1 MLRQIL
7 KWREVKCHE
16 ETEQA
21 QEVKALEQEEAWG
34 EVALDA
40 VCVAA
45 LLQALGAIAYVQ
57 AAVSELP
64 TNLEPLASSKNA
76 PSAGPL

>member
-1 MLRQIL
+1 M
-7 KWREVKCHE
+7 KCRE

-34 EVALDA
+34 EVAG
-40 VCVAA
+40 AA
-45 LLQALGAIAYVQ
+45 YEAGLLQALGAIAYVQ